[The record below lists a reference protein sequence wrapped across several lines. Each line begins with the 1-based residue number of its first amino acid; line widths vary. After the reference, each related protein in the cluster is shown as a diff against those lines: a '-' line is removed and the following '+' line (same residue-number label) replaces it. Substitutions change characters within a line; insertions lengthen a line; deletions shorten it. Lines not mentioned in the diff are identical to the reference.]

1 MFNAQQPTEKDLP
14 TSAQLLKST
23 IIAIMVAIIL
33 LVMVILPAEYG
44 TDPTGVGKL
53 LGLKEM
59 GDIKMSLLE
68 ESQNELSQ
76 ENNTSSIDTDS
87 LISFLISC
95 FLLPS
100 TLKLFL
106 N

>member
-1 MFNAQQPTEKDLP
+1 MINAQRPTEKDLP

-23 IIAIMVAIIL
+23 VIAIIVAIIL

-59 GDIKMSLLE
+59 GEIKMSLLD
-68 ESQNELSQ
+68 ESQKESSQ
-76 ENNTSSIDTDS
+76 EKKSQ
-87 LISFLISC
+87 FH
-95 FLLPS
+95 
-100 TLKLFL
+100 
-106 N
+106 